1 MQHRFKELK
10 IWQAAIDIA
19 GLTYEWC
26 AVFPADERFGLIS
39 QMRRAAVS
47 MPSNIAEGAGRDSQK
62 DFARF
67 LAIAKG
73 SSYELETQFILAAR
87 FSYIS
92 AEQLRLVCEKIDQWQ
107 RMMYTFRKTLI
118 IDA

>member
-1 MQHRFKELK
+1 ME
-10 IWQAAIDIA
+10 IA

-26 AVFPADERFGLIS
+26 VSFPPDEKFGLIS

-87 FSYIS
+87 FNYITT
-92 AEQLRLVCEKIDQWQ
+92 EQLRLMSDKIDQWQ
-107 RMMYTFRKTLI
+107 RMIYTFRKTLI
-118 IDA
+118 IET

>member
-10 IWQAAIDIA
+10 IWQSAIEIA

-26 AVFPADERFGLIS
+26 VGFPPDEKFGLIS

-87 FSYIS
+87 FNYITT
-92 AEQLRLVCEKIDQWQ
+92 EQLRFMSDKIDQWQ
-107 RMMYTFRKTLI
+107 RMIYTFRKTLI
-118 IDA
+118 IET

>member
-1 MQHRFKELK
+1 MTHRFKELK
-10 IWQAAIDIA
+10 IWQAAIEIA

-26 AVFPADERFGLIS
+26 AGFPDAEKFGLIS

-73 SSYELETQFILAAR
+73 SSYELETQFILAAK
-87 FSYIS
+87 FNYIT
-92 AEQLRLVCEKIDQWQ
+92 AEQLRFVSEKIDQWQ

-118 IDA
+118 IEA